1 MGRMDYRR
9 VYRSA
14 AVSLVDLVSR
24 MPSGR
29 WEEPGLGEWTLRDL
43 LGHTVSSAL
52 RQVPPALATPAEQLA
67 AASPEAYWAFAR
79 TVAPEVYTAAMRA
92 SGQDARETGASLGGE
107 PLDAVRDMAGRATEA
122 VAAAGDDDVVTSA
135 VGGMRLRDWLPTR
148 TFELVVHG
156 LDLAAAAGVDPTFG
170 SEALADTAA
179 MAARLAADAG
189 DGVTVIK
196 ALTGRG
202 TLPGGFSVV

>member
-1 MGRMDYRR
+1 MDYRR

-24 MPSGR
+24 IPSGH
-29 WEEPGLGEWTLRDL
+29 WDGPGLGEWTLRDL
-43 LGHTVSSAL
+43 LGHTVSSGL
-52 RQVPPALATPAEQLA
+52 RQVPPALAAPAEKVA

-79 TVAPEVYTAAMRA
+79 TVSRDVYAAAMKA
-92 SGQDARETGASLGGE
+92 STEDARETGRTLGRS
-107 PLDAVRDMAGRATEA
+107 PLDAVRELAGRATAA
-122 VAAAGDDDVVTSA
+122 VAAAGDDDLVTSA

-156 LDLAAAAGVDPTFG
+156 LDVAAAAGVAADFAVD
-170 SEALADTAA
+170 ALADTAA
-179 MAARLAADAG
+179 MAARIAADG
-189 DGVTVIK
+189 GQGPTVIN

-202 TLPGGFSVV
+202 LLPVRFSVV